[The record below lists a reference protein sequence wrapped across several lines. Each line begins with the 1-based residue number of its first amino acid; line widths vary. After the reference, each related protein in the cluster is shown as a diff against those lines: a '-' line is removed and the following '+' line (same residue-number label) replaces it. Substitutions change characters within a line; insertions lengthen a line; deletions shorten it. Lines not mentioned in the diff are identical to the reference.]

1 MIDAV
6 VGSIIM
12 MAASLSLVLAIEI
25 AERSVNSASAQPLS
39 LAEQVWLKGE
49 LNLSLFLIDIRDCFY
64 STSIKFKLR

>member
-25 AERSVNSASAQPLS
+25 AERSINSASAQPLS
-39 LAEQVWLKGE
+39 LAEHVWLKDDLDLTDNDLKSLEQE
-49 LNLSLFLIDIRDCFY
+49 LRQLENDG
-64 STSIKFKLR
+64 

>member
-25 AERSVNSASAQPLS
+25 AERSINSASAQPLS

-49 LNLSLFLIDIRDCFY
+49 LNLTDNDLKSLEQELKQLENDG
-64 STSIKFKLR
+64 

>member
-25 AERSVNSASAQPLS
+25 AERSINSASAQPLN
-39 LAEQVWLKGE
+39 LAEQVWLKSE
-49 LNLSLFLIDIRDCFY
+49 LNLTDNDLKSLEQELKQLENDR
-64 STSIKFKLR
+64 

>member
-6 VGSIIM
+6 VGSIIV

-25 AERSVNSASAQPLS
+25 AERSINSASAQPLS

-49 LNLSLFLIDIRDCFY
+49 LNLTDNDLKSLEQEL
-64 STSIKFKLR
+64 KQLENNG

>member
-6 VGSIIM
+6 VGSIIV

-25 AERSVNSASAQPLS
+25 AERSINSASAQPLS

-49 LNLSLFLIDIRDCFY
+49 LNLTDNDLKSLEQELKQLENDG
-64 STSIKFKLR
+64 

>member
-12 MAASLSLVLAIEI
+12 MAASLSLVLAVEI
-25 AERSVNSASAQPLS
+25 AERSINSASAQPLS

-49 LNLSLFLIDIRDCFY
+49 LNLTNDDLKSLEQELKQLENDG
-64 STSIKFKLR
+64 

>member
-6 VGSIIM
+6 IGSIIM

-25 AERSVNSASAQPLS
+25 AERSINSAGAQPLS

-49 LNLSLFLIDIRDCFY
+49 LNFTDDDLKSLEQELKQLENDG
-64 STSIKFKLR
+64 

>member
-25 AERSVNSASAQPLS
+25 AERSINSASAQPLS
-39 LAEQVWLKGE
+39 LAEEVWLKGE
-49 LNLSLFLIDIRDCFY
+49 LNLTDNDLKSLEQEL
-64 STSIKFKLR
+64 KQLENNG

>member
-25 AERSVNSASAQPLS
+25 AERSINSASAQSLS

-49 LNLSLFLIDIRDCFY
+49 LNLTDNDLKSLEQEL
-64 STSIKFKLR
+64 KQLENNG

>member
-25 AERSVNSASAQPLS
+25 AERSINSASAQPLS
-39 LAEQVWLKGE
+39 LAEQAWLKGE
-49 LNLSLFLIDIRDCFY
+49 LNLTDNDLKSLEKELKQLENDR
-64 STSIKFKLR
+64 

>member
-25 AERSVNSASAQPLS
+25 AERSINSASAQPLS
-39 LAEQVWLKGE
+39 LAEQAWLKGE
-49 LNLSLFLIDIRDCFY
+49 LNLTDNDLRSLEQELKQLENDR
-64 STSIKFKLR
+64 

>member
-25 AERSVNSASAQPLS
+25 AERSINSASAQPLS

-49 LNLSLFLIDIRDCFY
+49 LNLTDNDPKSLEQEL
-64 STSIKFKLR
+64 KQLENNG

>member
-25 AERSVNSASAQPLS
+25 AERSINSASAQPLS

-49 LNLSLFLIDIRDCFY
+49 LNLTDNDLKSLEQEL
-64 STSIKFKLR
+64 KQLENNG

>member
-25 AERSVNSASAQPLS
+25 AERSINSASAQPLN
-39 LAEQVWLKGE
+39 LAEQVWLKGK
-49 LNLSLFLIDIRDCFY
+49 LNLTNNDLKSLEKELKQLENDG
-64 STSIKFKLR
+64 

>member
-25 AERSVNSASAQPLS
+25 AERSINSASAQPLN
-39 LAEQVWLKGE
+39 LAEQVWLKGKFNLTNNDLKSLEQE
-49 LNLSLFLIDIRDCFY
+49 LKQLEND
-64 STSIKFKLR
+64 K

>member
-25 AERSVNSASAQPLS
+25 AERSLNSAGAQPLS

-49 LNLSLFLIDIRDCFY
+49 LNFTDDDLKSLEQEL
-64 STSIKFKLR
+64 KKLENDG